1 MTDPRQHSPQR
12 SSVLSTR
19 RATHSDVDR
28 LVAVLS
34 RAFDDDPVAC
44 FMFRNEAVRRRALRR
59 FFSLQLR
66 HMFIDHGE
74 VWTTDDLSGAA
85 MWAPPTMPRPR
96 RRDLLRLATL
106 FPALFLLGSDFR
118 EATRLV
124 SKIEQARP
132 RSPHW
137 YLVTLGTDPPRQSQ
151 GVGTSLLARVLPRLD
166 EMGMPAYLES
176 AKERNVSYYA
186 RHHFEVV
193 GEYQTPKGPH
203 LWFMWRPPRPPLA

>member
-1 MTDPRQHSPQR
+1 MCSARIPSDCGTTCSSAKGGSSPCTPPTHLVRSSTKARSFARPCAASPCAPVTDPRQHSPQR
-12 SSVLSTR
+12 SSVLSPR

-132 RSPHW
+132 R
-137 YLVTLGTDPPRQSQ
+137 
-151 GVGTSLLARVLPRLD
+151 
-166 EMGMPAYLES
+166 
-176 AKERNVSYYA
+176 
-186 RHHFEVV
+186 
-193 GEYQTPKGPH
+193 
-203 LWFMWRPPRPPLA
+203 